1 VGTYTLQDFLL
12 FSPRVY
18 WRTFELHNQAV
29 WPLQFLALLLGA
41 AILVWVVRPHPWSS
55 RAILAILAAAWMW
68 VAWAFLWSRYS
79 TINWAAAYVAPAFG
93 FQALLLGW
101 FAGVRGH
108 VHFEVSRSVSGAT
121 GFMLLL
127 YALIL
132 HPFLAKFAGRPFAA
146 AEVFGIAPDPTGNC
160 HAGAYNDGIRPRM
173 GTAPSHRAAR
183 LVPCELGDPLHD
195 GSAGSLDPAH
205 FGCSCCCVPA
215 LAPKARAERARTLIK
230 AHQMRCGAP
239 RWTWRRVCAVCE
251 VSLLECRAA

>member
-1 VGTYTLQDFLL
+1 MSEWATYTLQDFLL

-18 WRTFELHNQAV
+18 WRMFELHNQSV
-29 WPLQFLALLLGA
+29 WPLQILALLLGA

-146 AEVFGIAPDPTGNC
+146 AEVFGIAPDPTAIATLGLITMASGRGWVRLLLIVPLAWC
-160 HAGAYNDGIRPRM
+160 LVSWATLYTMGAPEAWI
-173 GTAPSHRAAR
+173 
-183 LVPCELGDPLHD
+183 PLT
-195 GSAGSLDPAH
+195 SA
-205 FGCSCCCVPA
+205 A
-215 LAPKARAERARTLIK
+215 LAAVSQLWPSRRGRSVRA
-230 AHQMRCGAP
+230 P
-239 RWTWRRVCAVCE
+239 
-251 VSLLECRAA
+251 

>member
-1 VGTYTLQDFLL
+1 MSEWATYTLQDFLL

-18 WRTFELHNQAV
+18 WRMFEPHNQSV
-29 WPLQFLALLLGA
+29 WPLQILALLLGA

-108 VHFEVSRSVSGAT
+108 LHFEVSRSVSGAT

-146 AEVFGIAPDPTGNC
+146 AEVFGIAPDPTAIATLGLLTM
-160 HAGAYNDGIRPRM
+160 ASGRGW
-173 GTAPSHRAAR
+173 AR
-183 LVPCELGDPLHD
+183 LLLIVP
-195 GSAGSLDPAH
+195 
-205 FGCSCCCVPA
+205 
-215 LAPKARAERARTLIK
+215 LAWCLVSWATLYT
-230 AHQMRCGAP
+230 MGAP
-239 RWTWRRVCAVCE
+239 EAWVPLISTG
-251 VSLLECRAA
+251 LAAASQLRP

>member
-1 VGTYTLQDFLL
+1 MSEWGTYTLQDFLL

-18 WRTFELHNQAV
+18 WRMFELHNQSV
-29 WPLQFLALLLGA
+29 WPLQILALLLGA

-55 RAILAILAAAWMW
+55 RAIVAILAVAWMW

-146 AEVFGIAPDPTGNC
+146 AEVFGIAPDPTAIATLGLITMASGRGWVRLLLIVPLAWC
-160 HAGAYNDGIRPRM
+160 LVSWATLYTMGAPEAWI
-173 GTAPSHRAAR
+173 
-183 LVPCELGDPLHD
+183 PLT
-195 GSAGSLDPAH
+195 SA
-205 FGCSCCCVPA
+205 A
-215 LAPKARAERARTLIK
+215 LATVSQLWPSRRGRSARA
-230 AHQMRCGAP
+230 P
-239 RWTWRRVCAVCE
+239 
-251 VSLLECRAA
+251 

>member
-1 VGTYTLQDFLL
+1 MSEWATYTLQDFLL

-18 WRTFELHNQAV
+18 WRMFELHNQSV
-29 WPLQFLALLLGA
+29 WPLQILALLLGA

-146 AEVFGIAPDPTGNC
+146 AEVFGIAPDPTAIATLGLITMASGRGWVRLLLIVPLAWC
-160 HAGAYNDGIRPRM
+160 LVSWATLYTMGAPEAWI
-173 GTAPSHRAAR
+173 
-183 LVPCELGDPLHD
+183 PLTW
-195 GSAGSLDPAH
+195 A
-205 FGCSCCCVPA
+205 A
-215 LAPKARAERARTLIK
+215 LAAVSQLWPSRRGRSVRA
-230 AHQMRCGAP
+230 
-239 RWTWRRVCAVCE
+239 
-251 VSLLECRAA
+251 S